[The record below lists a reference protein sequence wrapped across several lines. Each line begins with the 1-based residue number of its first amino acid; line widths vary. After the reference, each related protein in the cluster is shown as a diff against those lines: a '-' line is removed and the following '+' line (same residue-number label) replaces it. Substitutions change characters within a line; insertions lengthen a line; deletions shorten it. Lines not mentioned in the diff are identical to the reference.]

1 VDSESNHQNK
11 YSSTQ
16 IDSILKRGLYFHR
29 QGDLEKAEK
38 NYRDILDATP
48 MNADALHLLGVLS
61 NQKQQ
66 HKAAVDLITRAIQ
79 IFPNQ
84 PIYHNNLGNA
94 YRDSGHY
101 EQAIVC
107 YHNALQSKPDLS
119 EAYINLGYCLSSIRR
134 P

>member
-1 VDSESNHQNK
+1 
-11 YSSTQ
+11 
-16 IDSILKRGLYFHR
+16 
-29 QGDLEKAEK
+29 
-38 NYRDILDATP
+38 

-66 HKAAVDLITRAIQ
+66 NKAAVDLIIRAIQ

-94 YRDSGHY
+94 YRDSGHF

-107 YHNALQSKPDLS
+107 YQKALQIKPDLS
-119 EAYINLGYCLSSIRR
+119 EAYMNLGIAYHQLADLDRAASTYQKAISLK
-134 P
+134 PDSAEAYYNLGNTFT